1 MTESALPPD
10 VRSALLRYRILA
22 NIVGVLLI
30 PLVLFA
36 WPRHLLYSESSGVYQ
51 AGEWVNTYLGP
62 LHGLFYMLFFFF
74 TVLLSRRVRWS
85 VPFTAVTV
93 LLGTVPF
100 VSFWAEHRA
109 TQRVRCEQAGR
120 VTGDLP
126 GATPGDLP
134 GGDATAGVNR

>member
-1 MTESALPPD
+1 MRA
-10 VRSALLRYRILA
+10 ALLRYRILA

-36 WPRHLLYSESSGVYQ
+36 WPRHLLYDESSDIYQ

-62 LHGLFYMLFFFF
+62 LHGLFYILFFFA

-85 VPFTAVTV
+85 LPFTAVTV
-93 LLGTVPF
+93 VAGTVPF

-109 TQRVRCEQAGR
+109 TRGYAASRPSRRAPGR
-120 VTGDLP
+120 AFQDLP
-126 GATPGDLP
+126 GD
-134 GGDATAGVNR
+134 DATAGVNR

>member
-1 MTESALPPD
+1 MTQSALPPD

-30 PLVLFA
+30 PLVVFA
-36 WPRHLLYSESSGVYQ
+36 WPRHLLYDESSDIYQ
-51 AGEWVNTYLGP
+51 AGDWVNTFLGP

-85 VPFTAVTV
+85 LAFTVVTV

-109 TQRVRCEQAGR
+109 TRRVRREHAGPA
-120 VTGDLP
+120 GSMA
-126 GATPGDLP
+126 GAVPGDQP
-134 GGDATAGVNR
+134 EDDATAGVNR

>member
-10 VRSALLRYRILA
+10 VRAALLRYRILA

-36 WPRHLLYSESSGVYQ
+36 WPRHLLYDEGSDIYR
-51 AGEWVNTYLGP
+51 AGDWVNTFLGP

-85 VPFTAVTV
+85 LPFTAVTV

-109 TQRVRCEQAGR
+109 TQRVRRELA
-120 VTGDLP
+120 VGD
-126 GATPGDLP
+126 
-134 GGDATAGVNR
+134 DATAGMNR

>member
-1 MTESALPPD
+1 VTESALPPE
-10 VRSALLRYRILA
+10 VRTALLRYRILA

-36 WPRHLLYSESSGVYQ
+36 WPRHLLYEESSDIYQ

-62 LHGLFYMLFFFF
+62 LHGLFYILFFFA

-85 VPFTAVTV
+85 LPFTAVTV
-93 LLGTVPF
+93 VAGTVPF

-109 TQRVRCEQAGR
+109 TGRVRREQAVSSGPTAGADR
-120 VTGDLP
+120 GDLP
-126 GATPGDLP
+126 GD
-134 GGDATAGVNR
+134 DATAGLNL

>member
-1 MTESALPPD
+1 MTQSALPPD

-30 PLVLFA
+30 PLVVFA
-36 WPRHLLYSESSGVYQ
+36 WPRHLLYDESSGIYQ
-51 AGEWVNTYLGP
+51 AGDWVNTYLGP
-62 LHGLFYMLFFFF
+62 LHGFFYLLFFFF

-85 VPFTAVTV
+85 LPFTAVTV

-109 TQRVRCEQAGR
+109 TQRVRREHAVAATR
-120 VTGDLP
+120 AN
-126 GATPGDLP
+126 GAVPGDLP
-134 GGDATAGVNR
+134 GDDATAGMNR